1 MQHHEIW
8 KYYQSIGRARAK
20 VPPIFMMCI
29 LHLST
34 VIELAAHAGG
44 SIREP
49 AAFCGVVGLKPTYG
63 RVSRHGLIA
72 YGSSLDTIGPLTH
85 SVADAAL
92 LLGVM
97 AGQLFY

>member
-1 MQHHEIW
+1 M
-8 KYYQSIGRARAK
+8 SDGRQ
-20 VPPIFMMCI
+20 P
-29 LHLST
+29 
-34 VIELAAHAGG
+34 AAPAGG

-92 LLGVM
+92 LLGVI
-97 AGQLFY
+97 AGQPPVWPLCTDACCSSNTRQNAVLSCGT